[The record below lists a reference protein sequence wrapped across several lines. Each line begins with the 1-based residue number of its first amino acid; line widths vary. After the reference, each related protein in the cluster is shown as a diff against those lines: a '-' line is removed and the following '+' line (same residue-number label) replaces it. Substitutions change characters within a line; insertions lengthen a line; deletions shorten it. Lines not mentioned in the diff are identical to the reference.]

1 MNEMLAESCFLYK
14 VCTRSV
20 LNTGWE
26 TEAVAQWNEMSDYRS
41 SVGLTLILLGKFT
54 GKNSIPVFYLFSFQ
68 ALAVKEGRRREIEQG
83 MNSVRGRE
91 KLQYSVTKVGILVTS
106 RTTFTAQ
113 VKML

>member
-54 GKNSIPVFYLFSFQ
+54 GKNSIPVFYLVFFSG
-68 ALAVKEGRRREIEQG
+68 AGGEGGKEEGD
-83 MNSVRGRE
+83 
-91 KLQYSVTKVGILVTS
+91 
-106 RTTFTAQ
+106 
-113 VKML
+113 

>member
-1 MNEMLAESCFLYK
+1 MNEMLAESCFLDK

-41 SVGLTLILLGKFT
+41 GVGLTLILLGKFT

-68 ALAVKEGRRREIEQG
+68 ALVVKEGRRREIEQG

-91 KLQYSVTKVGILVTS
+91 KLQ
-106 RTTFTAQ
+106 R
-113 VKML
+113 